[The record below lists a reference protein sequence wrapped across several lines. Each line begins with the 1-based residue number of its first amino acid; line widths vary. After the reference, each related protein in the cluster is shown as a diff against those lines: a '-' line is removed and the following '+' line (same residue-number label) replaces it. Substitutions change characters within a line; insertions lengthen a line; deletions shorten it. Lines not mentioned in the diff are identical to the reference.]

1 MKNIRNRTQIYVDY
15 NSTGPL
21 DDAHLDA
28 VLAALRRFDGNPS
41 SQHATGRRAKVAVE
55 DARNHVA
62 NLIGCR
68 SQEMI
73 FTSGATESNNLVI
86 QGVVGKSGDFL
97 GPSRLSSQA
106 LPHVVVGATE
116 HPSVWEVAQVLAER
130 GRIRLSVAPVD
141 QYGVIQR
148 AELCA
153 LVDHDTVLV
162 AVMLVNNETGA
173 IQPVAEL
180 ADLAK
185 AKNPL
190 LHFHTD
196 AVQAMGKI
204 DISWLAKSKVDSAA
218 FSAHKI
224 GAFKGV
230 GGLYLQAGTKIQG
243 LMLGG
248 GQERARRPGTE
259 NVPGIISFGL
269 MAQNLGAGVDGGCAV
284 AGVDGE
290 AGAVQERSQQQALLA
305 ALGRIPGAK
314 VHGDPVQGVANTV
327 NFHIEGVPGD
337 DLLVNLD
344 LAGIAASSGSACSSG
359 VGRPSHVL
367 KAMGYSDWIALNSVR
382 ISFGARGGAGDVDR
396 IAEVLEKTVKR
407 TLSPGVG

>member
-28 VLAALRRFDGNPS
+28 VLAALRQFDGNPS

-86 QGVVGKSGDFL
+86 QGVVGKSWDL
-97 GPSRLSSQA
+97 QGPSSLSSQA
-106 LPHVVVGATE
+106 PPHVVVGATE
-116 HPSVWEVAQVLAER
+116 HPSVWELAQVLAER

-141 QYGVIQR
+141 QNGVIQR
-148 AELCA
+148 AELRA

-230 GGLYLQAGTKIQG
+230 GGLYLRAGTKIQG

-259 NVPGIISFGL
+259 NVPGVISFGL
-269 MAQNLGAGVDGGCAV
+269 MARNL
-284 AGVDGE
+284 
-290 AGAVQERSQQQALLA
+290 GAVQERSQQQALLA

-314 VHGDPVQGVANTV
+314 IHGDPVQGVANTV

>member
-28 VLAALRRFDGNPS
+28 VLAALRQFDGNPS

-86 QGVVGKSGDFL
+86 QGVVGKSWDL
-97 GPSRLSSQA
+97 QGPSSLSIQA
-106 LPHVVVGATE
+106 PPHVVVGATE
-116 HPSVWEVAQVLAER
+116 HPSVWELAQVLAER

-141 QYGVIQR
+141 QNGVIQR
-148 AELCA
+148 AELRA

-230 GGLYLQAGTKIQG
+230 GGLYLRAGTKIQG

-259 NVPGIISFGL
+259 NVPGVISFGL
-269 MAQNLGAGVDGGCAV
+269 MAQNLGAGV

-290 AGAVQERSQQQALLA
+290 AAAVGERSQQQALLA

-314 VHGDPVQGVANTV
+314 IHGDPVQGVANTV

>member
-28 VLAALRRFDGNPS
+28 VLAALRQFDGNPS

-86 QGVVGKSGDFL
+86 QGVVGKSWDL
-97 GPSRLSSQA
+97 QGPSSLSIQA
-106 LPHVVVGATE
+106 PPHVVVGATE
-116 HPSVWEVAQVLAER
+116 HPSVWELAQVLAER

-141 QYGVIQR
+141 QNGVIQR
-148 AELCA
+148 AELRA

-230 GGLYLQAGTKIQG
+230 GGLYLRAGTKIQG

-259 NVPGIISFGL
+259 NVPGVISFGL
-269 MAQNLGAGVDGGCAV
+269 MAQNLGAGV

-290 AGAVQERSQQQALLA
+290 AAAVGERSQQQALLA

-314 VHGDPVQGVANTV
+314 MHGDPVQGVANTV

>member
-28 VLAALRRFDGNPS
+28 VLAALRQFDGNPS

-68 SQEMI
+68 SQEMV

-86 QGVVGKSGDFL
+86 QGVVGKSWDLL
-97 GPSRLSSQA
+97 GPSRLLSQA

-116 HPSVWEVAQVLAER
+116 HPSVWELAQVLAER

-141 QYGVIQR
+141 QNGVIQR
-148 AELCA
+148 AELRA

-230 GGLYLQAGTKIQG
+230 GGLYLRAGTKIQG

-259 NVPGIISFGL
+259 NVPGVISFGL
-269 MAQNLGAGVDGGCAV
+269 MAQNL
-284 AGVDGE
+284 
-290 AGAVQERSQQQALLA
+290 GAVQERSQQQALLV

-314 VHGDPVQGVANTV
+314 IHGDPVQGVANTV

>member
-28 VLAALRRFDGNPS
+28 VLAALRQFDGNPS

-86 QGVVGKSGDFL
+86 QGVVGKSWDL
-97 GPSRLSSQA
+97 QGPSSLSIQA
-106 LPHVVVGATE
+106 PPHVVVGATE
-116 HPSVWEVAQVLAER
+116 HPSVWELAQVLAER

-141 QYGVIQR
+141 QNGVIQR
-148 AELCA
+148 AELRA

-173 IQPVAEL
+173 IQAVAEL

-230 GGLYLQAGTKIQG
+230 GGLYLRAGTKIQG

-259 NVPGIISFGL
+259 NVPGVISFGL
-269 MAQNLGAGVDGGCAV
+269 MAQNLGAGV

-290 AGAVQERSQQQALLA
+290 AAAVGERSQQQALLA

-314 VHGDPVQGVANTV
+314 IHGDPVQGVANTV

>member
-28 VLAALRRFDGNPS
+28 VLAALRQFDGNPS

-68 SQEMI
+68 SQEMV

-86 QGVVGKSGDFL
+86 QGVVGKSWDLL
-97 GPSRLSSQA
+97 GPSRLLSQA

-116 HPSVWEVAQVLAER
+116 HPSVWELAQVLAER

-141 QYGVIQR
+141 QNGVIQR
-148 AELCA
+148 AELRA

-180 ADLAK
+180 VDLAK

-230 GGLYLQAGTKIQG
+230 GGLYLRAGTKIQG

-259 NVPGIISFGL
+259 NVPGVISFGL
-269 MAQNLGAGVDGGCAV
+269 MAQNL
-284 AGVDGE
+284 
-290 AGAVQERSQQQALLA
+290 GAVQERSQQQALLV

-314 VHGDPVQGVANTV
+314 IHGDPVQGVANTV